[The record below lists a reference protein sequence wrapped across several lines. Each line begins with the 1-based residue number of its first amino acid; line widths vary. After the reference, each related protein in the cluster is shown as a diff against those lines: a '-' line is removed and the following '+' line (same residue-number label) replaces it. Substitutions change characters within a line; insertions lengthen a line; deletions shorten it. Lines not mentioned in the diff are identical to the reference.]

1 MQRPQ
6 LKRHARRTI
15 ALASHCSLLTSW
27 QASAGK
33 SSFSSQSVRPAS
45 TQGGGAGGEGGWG
58 GGGSGGGE
66 GEGGADDGAWSVW
79 LLIILPASRSDSLLA
94 HTPQEARHARW
105 TAPLISHCAGVT
117 VLHRSG
123 PKPRAP
129 LSKQGCAD
137 LRAVP
142 EGEGEGS
149 AKAADEG
156 RAAGGSHTKSL
167 QLPLSSVLNSCAAHQ
182 DLAHHAC
189 SHMNLQSDAR
199 A

>member
-1 MQRPQ
+1 MVGRV
-6 LKRHARRTI
+6 HRRNI
-15 ALASHCSLLTSW
+15 
-27 QASAGK
+27 Q
-33 SSFSSQSVRPAS
+33 PA
-45 TQGGGAGGEGGWG
+45 AKERVIY
-58 GGGSGGGE
+58 
-66 GEGGADDGAWSVW
+66 D
-79 LLIILPASRSDSLLA
+79 
-94 HTPQEARHARW
+94 
-105 TAPLISHCAGVT
+105 
-117 VLHRSG
+117 
-123 PKPRAP
+123 
-129 LSKQGCAD
+129 GCAD